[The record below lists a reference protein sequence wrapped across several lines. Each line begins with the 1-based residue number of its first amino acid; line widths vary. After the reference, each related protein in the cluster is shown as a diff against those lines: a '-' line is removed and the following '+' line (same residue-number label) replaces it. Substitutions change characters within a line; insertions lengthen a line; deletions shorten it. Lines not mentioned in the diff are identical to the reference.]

1 MPIMLTRKDGPPT
14 PFRNA
19 EYIPFY
25 YFIPKSILS
34 RCGAELNAIPRN
46 PQVLLRNRAAC
57 EFVESDLFRLLI
69 IDATAFMVWPYMGFG
84 EYMEIYS
91 GYDPAWRFA
100 HCPDYWIQ
108 ELTDE
113 GILASAGELF
123 KGCHSELGY
132 VPEWQI
138 DIYLRYIVPNVMK
151 KHRMDEII
159 RVAREYPCFEDFDFR
174 KSNQKTDFIR
184 KWYHTRTKHPM
195 ISLEEFQEAYADAH
209 GGQEYEEPDPSQNVE
224 ETAVAQALVD
234 QFKAMFRKVQEDF
247 HQLSEEEQRADM
259 GQYTARHQEE
269 MLDYIY
275 DHFDVFRLLLDGAH
289 GTRFSCFLDEL
300 VDIEVEYTY
309 KYMEVI
315 GCESVKSGLVT
326 EEFIHIIVT
335 AYFNGMFEVVRHN
348 MDRAAA
354 HRYVKMLNRYHM
366 AGFST
371 VFDPQS

>member
-1 MPIMLTRKDGPPT
+1 MAKQKAGVYDKVLECAKEEFLSKGFLDASLRTIAQAAETSTGSIYTRFGDKEG
-14 PFRNA
+14 
-19 EYIPFY
+19 
-25 YFIPKSILS
+25 
-34 RCGAELNAIPRN
+34 
-46 PQVLLRNRAAC
+46 
-57 EFVESDLFRLLI
+57 LFRAI
-69 IDATAFMVWPYMGFG
+69 A
-84 EYMEIYS
+84 
-91 GYDPAWRFA
+91 
-100 HCPDYWIQ
+100 
-108 ELTDE
+108 
-113 GILASAGELF
+113 
-123 KGCHSELGY
+123 
-132 VPEWQI
+132 
-138 DIYLRYIVPNVMK
+138 
-151 KHRMDEII
+151 
-159 RVAREYPCFEDFDFR
+159 
-174 KSNQKTDFIR
+174 
-184 KWYHTRTKHPM
+184 
-195 ISLEEFQEAYADAH
+195 
-209 GGQEYEEPDPSQNVE
+209 EPV
-224 ETAVAQALVD
+224 VD
-234 QFKAMFRKVQEDF
+234 QFKAMFRRVQEDF

-326 EEFIHIIVT
+326 EEFIHIIVI

-371 VFDPQS
+371 VLDPQP

>member
-1 MPIMLTRKDGPPT
+1 
-14 PFRNA
+14 
-19 EYIPFY
+19 
-25 YFIPKSILS
+25 
-34 RCGAELNAIPRN
+34 
-46 PQVLLRNRAAC
+46 
-57 EFVESDLFRLLI
+57 
-69 IDATAFMVWPYMGFG
+69 
-84 EYMEIYS
+84 MEIYS

-113 GILASAGELF
+113 GILTSAGELF

-184 KWYHTRTKHPM
+184 KWYHTRTRHPM

-234 QFKAMFRKVQEDF
+234 QFKATLSEKDMIRSIMSEEKANQRETVKIPSEKLRKFAPNANPQQLEDF
-247 HQLSEEEQRADM
+247 VLKACEHYRKYLRRQRD
-259 GQYTARHQEE
+259 AR
-269 MLDYIY
+269 
-275 DHFDVFRLLLDGAH
+275 
-289 GTRFSCFLDEL
+289 
-300 VDIEVEYTY
+300 
-309 KYMEVI
+309 
-315 GCESVKSGLVT
+315 
-326 EEFIHIIVT
+326 
-335 AYFNGMFEVVRHN
+335 
-348 MDRAAA
+348 
-354 HRYVKMLNRYHM
+354 
-366 AGFST
+366 
-371 VFDPQS
+371 

>member
-1 MPIMLTRKDGPPT
+1 MAQQTKCRKKT
-14 PFRNA
+14 EARREA
-19 EYIPFY
+19 
-25 YFIPKSILS
+25 ILD
-34 RCGAELNAIPRN
+34 
-46 PQVLLRNRAAC
+46 AA
-57 EFVESDLFRLLI
+57 
-69 IDATAFMVWPYMGFG
+69 
-84 EYMEIYS
+84 
-91 GYDPAWRFA
+91 
-100 HCPDYWIQ
+100 
-108 ELTDE
+108 
-113 GILASAGELF
+113 
-123 KGCHSELGY
+123 
-132 VPEWQI
+132 
-138 DIYLRYIVPNVMK
+138 
-151 KHRMDEII
+151 
-159 RVAREYPCFEDFDFR
+159 
-174 KSNQKTDFIR
+174 
-184 KWYHTRTKHPM
+184 
-195 ISLEEFQEAYADAH
+195 LEEFAAKGYAGARMEDIARRAGVAKGTLYLH
-209 GGQEYEEPDPSQNVE
+209 FGDKEGLFRAIAEPV
-224 ETAVAQALVD
+224 VD
-234 QFKAMFRKVQEDF
+234 QFKAMFRRVQEDF

>member
-46 PQVLLRNRAAC
+46 PQELFHNRTAC

-123 KGCHSELGY
+123 KGCHSALGY

-138 DIYLRYIVPNVMK
+138 DIYLRHIVPNVMK

-159 RVAREYPCFEDFDFR
+159 RVARESPCFEDFDFQ

-184 KWYHTRTKHPM
+184 KWYHTRTKHPI

-209 GGQEYEEPDPSQNVE
+209 GRQADPPGLSAGGCGILPV
-224 ETAVAQALVD
+224 LCD
-234 QFKAMFRKVQEDF
+234 QPKK
-247 HQLSEEEQRADM
+247 
-259 GQYTARHQEE
+259 
-269 MLDYIY
+269 I
-275 DHFDVFRLLLDGAH
+275 
-289 GTRFSCFLDEL
+289 
-300 VDIEVEYTY
+300 
-309 KYMEVI
+309 
-315 GCESVKSGLVT
+315 
-326 EEFIHIIVT
+326 
-335 AYFNGMFEVVRHN
+335 
-348 MDRAAA
+348 
-354 HRYVKMLNRYHM
+354 
-366 AGFST
+366 
-371 VFDPQS
+371 

>member
-1 MPIMLTRKDGPPT
+1 MAQQTKCRKKT
-14 PFRNA
+14 EARREA
-19 EYIPFY
+19 
-25 YFIPKSILS
+25 ILD
-34 RCGAELNAIPRN
+34 
-46 PQVLLRNRAAC
+46 AA
-57 EFVESDLFRLLI
+57 
-69 IDATAFMVWPYMGFG
+69 
-84 EYMEIYS
+84 
-91 GYDPAWRFA
+91 
-100 HCPDYWIQ
+100 
-108 ELTDE
+108 
-113 GILASAGELF
+113 
-123 KGCHSELGY
+123 
-132 VPEWQI
+132 
-138 DIYLRYIVPNVMK
+138 
-151 KHRMDEII
+151 
-159 RVAREYPCFEDFDFR
+159 
-174 KSNQKTDFIR
+174 
-184 KWYHTRTKHPM
+184 
-195 ISLEEFQEAYADAH
+195 LEEFAAKGYAGARMEDIARRAGVAKGTLYLH
-209 GGQEYEEPDPSQNVE
+209 FGDKEGLFRAIAEPV
-224 ETAVAQALVD
+224 VD
-234 QFKAMFRKVQEDF
+234 QFKSMFRRVQEDF

>member
-1 MPIMLTRKDGPPT
+1 MAQQTKCRKKT
-14 PFRNA
+14 EARREA
-19 EYIPFY
+19 
-25 YFIPKSILS
+25 ILD
-34 RCGAELNAIPRN
+34 
-46 PQVLLRNRAAC
+46 AA
-57 EFVESDLFRLLI
+57 
-69 IDATAFMVWPYMGFG
+69 
-84 EYMEIYS
+84 
-91 GYDPAWRFA
+91 
-100 HCPDYWIQ
+100 
-108 ELTDE
+108 
-113 GILASAGELF
+113 
-123 KGCHSELGY
+123 
-132 VPEWQI
+132 
-138 DIYLRYIVPNVMK
+138 
-151 KHRMDEII
+151 
-159 RVAREYPCFEDFDFR
+159 
-174 KSNQKTDFIR
+174 
-184 KWYHTRTKHPM
+184 
-195 ISLEEFQEAYADAH
+195 LEEFAAKGYAGARMEDIARRAGVAKGTLYLH
-209 GGQEYEEPDPSQNVE
+209 FGDKEGLFRAIAEPV
-224 ETAVAQALVD
+224 VD
-234 QFKAMFRKVQEDF
+234 QFKAMFRRVQEDF

-354 HRYVKMLNRYHM
+354 QRYVKMLNRYHM

-371 VFDPQS
+371 VFDPQP